1 MGTGCSINHSG
12 DPEVGK
18 TCVMLR
24 YLKNQF
30 SPMYIP
36 TKKAVIES
44 AVKKVNVPGHV
55 VVSLTLWDIPGRED
69 IDLHKTYFR
78 NLDAAVVVVDMTDI
92 NSIEMAPVWK
102 QTVLSNTVITHPVNE
117 SSNSGNIQTRTME
130 ETPVDPDTFPV
141 LLLGNKFDV
150 IEQRIQEKE
159 RLIWSI
165 DGPMKEEEKPEC
177 VKKLEKVASDNN
189 FHGSMMASSRDGD
202 GSVKDALQYLIRHLL
217 ESKYAVKKWKLREQK
232 EKKKR
237 NKIIEYGGLDMI
249 DVQQAQIL
257 KSGENSLEDCIM
269 ALKRS
274 VGENAE
280 MKVKKD
286 EEFCKLDVVSK
297 DENFKLPKNIKSLL
311 KVFHNEFA
319 AVCKA
324 IMNECPNINKKL
336 QELDEKIAEMCNECW
351 DLVAT
356 RPDGIP
362 RTKDELNQISST
374 IEQNRAKMQH
384 ALLESR
390 AAVDIIEDSKVKIKA
405 AFL

>member
-1 MGTGCSINHSG
+1 
-12 DPEVGK
+12 
-18 TCVMLR
+18 MLR

-150 IEQRIQEKE
+150 VSKSTGSKEEKE

-189 FHGSMMASSRDGD
+189 FHGRNKQCLISCSMMASSRDGD

-249 DVQQAQIL
+249 DVQQFDDTFKVADVLVKKVAMLRDYHNKSLTKLKESCMQAQIL

-286 EEFCKLDVVSK
+286 EEFCKLDVLSK

-311 KVFHNEFA
+311 KVFHNE
-319 AVCKA
+319 
-324 IMNECPNINKKL
+324 
-336 QELDEKIAEMCNECW
+336 
-351 DLVAT
+351 
-356 RPDGIP
+356 
-362 RTKDELNQISST
+362 DELNQISST